1 MGCYWNRTGVNE
13 ALMKQVSDVIQNKM
27 KTVGIMGNT
36 KEDDAMRA
44 MLWLQRVYYD
54 AYNNGWC
61 KWKIDEPIYKN
72 FQMYTAKYL
81 RRNKI
86 IYKGFEKLYKD
97 EQLLEDVTNQALMCV
112 ARDLRLIK

>member
-1 MGCYWNRTGVNE
+1 MGCYWNRTGANE

-27 KTVGIMGNT
+27 KTVGIMGNS

-61 KWKIDEPIYKN
+61 KWKIDEPVYKN

-86 IYKGFEKLYKD
+86 TYKGFEKLYKD